1 MTFDIGQRW
10 ISHADLELGLG
21 ICVEIDARRVTLLY
35 PSAEEER
42 TYALDR
48 APLTRYELKI
58 GDKLTHIDGRILEV
72 TEVCPL
78 GNTLSYEAIESDS
91 GETFSV
97 HEQFIA
103 PEVSVNTPQDRL
115 LNNQLDKIG
124 DFQLRYE
131 TLTER
136 ARYQASNTSGLIG
149 ARTSLLSH
157 QLFVASEVGRR
168 LAPRVLLA
176 DEVGLGKTIE
186 AGLILSQQFLRGRAQ
201 RVFVAVPDPLLH
213 QWLVE
218 MLRRFNLQFSIYD
231 DARLEA
237 EEGAFDFANDQLV
250 LSPWS
255 FIKHNDN
262 ARMSLLDAEWD
273 FVVVDE
279 AHHLNL
285 GEDARDDLD
294 TTLTQLARSSRGLL
308 LLTATP
314 GQSGVD
320 SHFSRLQL
328 LDPDRFSDLDKF
340 TEEQRQFEQ
349 TYELIERLCAG
360 EDVPNLPAGIDPTK
374 SADDIVQLLVDQYGT
389 GRVLFRNSRKSVT
402 GFPQRVLHQYALPED
417 DASVSVVNS
426 HRTKWLATLL
436 KNLKSQ
442 KVLVICRDKTTAME
456 LEHYLHL
463 QAGIR
468 CASFHED
475 LSLLERDR
483 AAAYFAD
490 EESGAKAL
498 ICSEIG
504 SEGRNFQFSQHLVC
518 FDLPHHPDLLEQR
531 IGRLDRI
538 GQRGDVNIHVPIAP
552 NSTESVRFTW
562 FHEGLNSFESSCSIG
577 HLIYDELGNALR
589 ACEEQGQLS
598 PELLSQTTALKA
610 QLNQQMDRGRDRLLE
625 LTSHKPDLARELIDE
640 IESNERISELQRF
653 TDNLFD
659 RLGIHTEE
667 GSENALILKPSE
679 NIVTG
684 ELPFLDDG
692 GITCTFDRDTAL
704 TRDDLHFLTWEHPLV
719 RETIDI
725 VYNSELG
732 NASVAMIKAKSIK
745 PGTVMVETLHTADSP
760 APKRLE
766 IGRYLD
772 QAPLRSLITLDGRNL
787 GAAIS
792 CENLTKLIM
801 PVSITQSAGV
811 IRELRPKLVAAL
823 GELDKRAETHVKG
836 LQQSAKAAAD
846 DSLTAEAQRL
856 RSLGER
862 NGSVRA
868 DEIEAIEQLLT
879 ETTQAIARAE
889 PRLHGVRVVVAT

>member
-21 ICVEIDARRVTLLY
+21 ICVEVDARRVTLLY

-48 APLTRYELKI
+48 APLTRYELKA
-58 GDKLTHIDGRILEV
+58 GDKLTHIDGRTLEV
-72 TEVCPL
+72 TEVYPL
-78 GNTLSYEAIESDS
+78 GNTLSYEAIEPES

-124 DFQLRYE
+124 DFQLRFE

-186 AGLILSQQFLRGRAQ
+186 AGLILSQQFLRGRVQ

-231 DARLEA
+231 DARFEA
-237 EEGAFDFANDQLV
+237 EEGTFDFGNDQLV

-255 FIKHNDN
+255 FIKHNDT
-262 ARMSLLDAEWD
+262 ARMLLLESDWD
-273 FVVVDE
+273 FVIVDE

-285 GEDARDDLD
+285 GEEAQDELD
-294 TTLTQLARSSRGLL
+294 VTLTQLARTSRGLL

-360 EDVPNLPAGIDPTK
+360 EDVSNLPAGIDPTQ
-374 SADDIVQLLVDQYGT
+374 SADDIVQSLVDQYGT
-389 GRVLFRNSRKSVT
+389 GRVLFRNSRKSVS
-402 GFPQRVLHQYALPED
+402 GFPQRILHQYELPQD
-417 DASVSVVNS
+417 DAAVSVADS
-426 HRTKWLATLL
+426 QRTKWLATLL
-436 KNLKSQ
+436 KSLKSQ

-490 EESGAKAL
+490 EESGARAL

-552 NSTESVRFTW
+552 NTTESVRFTW
-562 FHEGLNSFESSCSIG
+562 FHEGLNSFETSCSIG
-577 HLIYDELGNALR
+577 HLIFDELGDALQ
-589 ACEEQGQLS
+589 ASESQGRLS
-598 PELLSQTTALKA
+598 PELLQQTITLRN

-625 LTSHKPDLARELIDE
+625 LTSHKPDLARELISE
-640 IESNERISELQRF
+640 IESNERTSELQRF

-667 GSENALILKPSE
+667 GSENSLILKPSE
-679 NIVTG
+679 NLVTG

-692 GITCTFDRDTAL
+692 GITCTFERGTAL
-704 TRDDLHFLTWEHPLV
+704 ARDDLHFLTWEHPLV
-719 RETIDI
+719 KETIDI

-745 PGTVMVETLHTADSP
+745 PGTVMVETLHTADCP

-772 QAPLRSLITLDGRNL
+772 QTPLRSLITLDGRDL
-787 GAAIS
+787 GKAIS
-792 CENLTKLIM
+792 CENLTKLIK

-823 GELDKRAETHVKG
+823 AELDKRAEVHVKH
-836 LQQSAKAAAD
+836 LQAKAQARAES
-846 DSLTAEAQRL
+846 SLHAEAHRL

-862 NGSVRA
+862 NSSVRE
-868 DEIEAIEQLLT
+868 DEISAMEQLLT
-879 ETTQAIARAE
+879 ETTEAVLRAE
-889 PRLHGVRVVVAT
+889 PRLQGIRVVVAT

>member
-21 ICVEIDARRVTLLY
+21 ICVEVDARRVTLLY

-48 APLTRYELKI
+48 APLTRYELKA
-58 GDKLTHIDGRILEV
+58 GDKLSHIDGRTLEV

-78 GNTLSYEAIESDS
+78 GNTLSYEAIEPES

-124 DFQLRYE
+124 DFQLRFE

-186 AGLILSQQFLRGRAQ
+186 AGLILSQQFLRARAQ

-231 DARLEA
+231 DARFEA
-237 EEGAFDFANDQLV
+237 EEGAFDFGNDQLV

-255 FIKHNDN
+255 FIKHNDT
-262 ARMSLLDAEWD
+262 ARMLLLESDWD
-273 FVVVDE
+273 FVIVDE

-285 GEDARDDLD
+285 GEEAQGELD
-294 TTLTQLARSSRGLL
+294 VTLTQLARNSRGLL

-340 TEEQRQFEQ
+340 TEEQRQFEK
-349 TYELIERLCAG
+349 TFELIERLLAG
-360 EDVPNLPAGIDPTK
+360 EDVSNLPAGIDPTQ
-374 SADDIVQLLVDQYGT
+374 SADDIVQSLVDQYGT
-389 GRVLFRNSRKSVT
+389 GRVLFRNSRKSVS
-402 GFPQRVLHQYALPED
+402 GFPQRILHQYELPED
-417 DASVSVVNS
+417 DADVSVADS

-436 KNLKSQ
+436 KSLKSQ

-490 EESGAKAL
+490 EESGARAL

-538 GQRGDVNIHVPIAP
+538 GQRGNVNIHVPITA
-552 NSTESVRFTW
+552 NTTESVRFTW
-562 FHEGLNSFESSCSIG
+562 FHEGLNSFETSCSIG
-577 HLIYDELGNALR
+577 HLIYDELGDALQ
-589 ACEEQGQLS
+589 ASEEQGQLS
-598 PELLSQTTALKA
+598 PELLQQTITLRN

-625 LTSHKPDLARELIDE
+625 LTSHKPDLARELIGE
-640 IESNERISELQRF
+640 IESNERTSELQRF

-667 GSENALILKPSE
+667 GSENSLILKPSE
-679 NIVTG
+679 NLVTG

-692 GITCTFDRDTAL
+692 GITCTFERDTAL
-704 TRDDLHFLTWEHPLV
+704 ARDDLHFLTWEHPLV

-745 PGTVMVETLHTADSP
+745 PGTVMVETLHIADCP

-772 QAPLRSLITLDGRNL
+772 QSPLRSLITLDGRDL
-787 GAAIS
+787 GKAIS
-792 CENLTKLIM
+792 CENLTKLIK
-801 PVSITQSAGV
+801 PISITQSAGV

-823 GELDKRAETHVKG
+823 AELDKRAEAHVKH
-836 LQQSAKAAAD
+836 LQEMARAAAES
-846 DSLTAEAQRL
+846 SLHAEARRL

-862 NGSVRA
+862 NGSVRD
-868 DEIEAIEQLLT
+868 DEVLAVEQLLT
-879 ETTQAIARAE
+879 ETTEAVLRAE
-889 PRLHGVRVVVAT
+889 PRLQGIRVVVAT

>member
-21 ICVEIDARRVTLLY
+21 ICVEVDARRVTLLY

-48 APLTRYELKI
+48 APLTRYELKA
-58 GDKLTHIDGRILEV
+58 GDKLTHIDGRTLEV

-78 GNTLSYEAIESDS
+78 GNTLSYEAIEPES

-124 DFQLRYE
+124 DFQLRFE

-231 DARLEA
+231 DARFEA
-237 EEGAFDFANDQLV
+237 EEGAFDFGNDQLV

-255 FIKHNDN
+255 FIKHNDT
-262 ARMSLLDAEWD
+262 ARMLLLESDWD
-273 FVVVDE
+273 FVIVDE

-285 GEDARDDLD
+285 GEEAQDELD
-294 TTLTQLARSSRGLL
+294 VTLTQLARTSRGLL

-349 TYELIERLCAG
+349 TYELIERLRAG
-360 EDVPNLPAGIDPTK
+360 EDVSNLPAGIDPTQ
-374 SADDIVQLLVDQYGT
+374 SADEIIQSLVDQYGT
-389 GRVLFRNSRKSVT
+389 GRVLFRNSRKSVS
-402 GFPQRVLHQYALPED
+402 GFPQRLLHQYELPQD
-417 DASVSVVNS
+417 DAAVSVADS

-436 KNLKSQ
+436 KSLKSQ
-442 KVLVICRDKTTAME
+442 KVLVICRDKATAME

-490 EESGAKAL
+490 EESGARAL

-538 GQRGDVNIHVPIAP
+538 GQRGDVNIHVPITP
-552 NSTESVRFTW
+552 STTESVRFTW
-562 FHEGLNSFESSCSIG
+562 FQEGLNSFETSCSIG
-577 HLIYDELGNALR
+577 HLIYDELGDALQ
-589 ACEEQGQLS
+589 ASEAQGQLS
-598 PELLSQTTALKA
+598 PALLQQTITLRN

-625 LTSHKPDLARELIDE
+625 LTSHKPDLARELIGE
-640 IESNERISELQRF
+640 IESNERTSELQRF

-667 GSENALILKPSE
+667 GSENSLILKPSE
-679 NIVTG
+679 NLVTG

-692 GITCTFDRDTAL
+692 GITCTFERDTAL
-704 TRDDLHFLTWEHPLV
+704 ARDDLHFLTWEHPLV
-719 RETIDI
+719 KETIDI

-745 PGTVMVETLHTADSP
+745 PGTVMVETLHTADCP

-772 QAPLRSLITLDGRNL
+772 QTPLRSLITLDGRDL
-787 GAAIS
+787 GKAIS
-792 CENLTKLIM
+792 CENLTKLIK

-823 GELDKRAETHVKG
+823 AELDKRAEVHVKH
-836 LQQSAKAAAD
+836 LQEKAQA
-846 DSLTAEAQRL
+846 TAESSLHAEAHRL

-862 NGSVRA
+862 NGSVRE
-868 DEIEAIEQLLT
+868 DEISAVEQLLT
-879 ETTQAIARAE
+879 ETTEAVLRAE
-889 PRLHGVRVVVAT
+889 PRLQGIRVVVAT

>member
-21 ICVEIDARRVTLLY
+21 ICVEVDARRVTLLY

-48 APLTRYELKI
+48 APLTRYELKV
-58 GDKLTHIDGRILEV
+58 GDKLTHIDGRTLEV
-72 TEVCPL
+72 REVYPL
-78 GNTLSYEAIESDS
+78 GNTLSYEAIEPGS

-124 DFQLRYE
+124 DFQLRYQ
-131 TLTER
+131 TLIER
-136 ARYQASNTSGLIG
+136 ARYQASTTSGLIG

-186 AGLILSQQFLRGRAQ
+186 AGLILAQQFLRGRAQ

-218 MLRRFNLQFSIYD
+218 MLRRFNLQFAIYD
-231 DARLEA
+231 DMRFET
-237 EEGAFDFANDQLV
+237 EESAFDFGNDQLV

-255 FIKHNDN
+255 FIKHNET
-262 ARMSLLDAEWD
+262 ARMLLLDADWD
-273 FVVVDE
+273 FIIIDE
-279 AHHLNL
+279 AHHLKL
-285 GEDARDDLD
+285 GEDAQDELD
-294 TTLTQLARSSRGLL
+294 TTLTQLARDSRGLL

-314 GQSGVD
+314 GQSGID

-340 TEEQRQFEQ
+340 TEEQRQFEH
-349 TYELIERLCAG
+349 TFELIERLQSG
-360 EDVPNLPAGIDPTK
+360 EDVVDLPPDIDSTA
-374 SADDIVQLLVDQYGT
+374 SADDIVQSLVDEYGT
-389 GRVLFRNSRKSVT
+389 GRVLFRNSRKSVL
-402 GFPQRVLHQYALPED
+402 GFPQRVLHQYQLPED
-417 DASVSVVNS
+417 DTSGSIADS
-426 HRTKWLATLL
+426 HRTKWLADLL
-436 KNLKSQ
+436 KDLKSQ
-442 KVLVICRDKTTAME
+442 KVLVICQDKTTAMA

-468 CASFHED
+468 CASFHEG
-475 LSLLERDR
+475 LSLIERDR

-490 EESGAKAL
+490 EESGARAL

-538 GQRGDVNIHVPIAP
+538 GQRGSVNIHVPVSP
-552 NSTESVRFTW
+552 NTRESVRFTW
-562 FHEGLNSFESSCSIG
+562 FHEGLNSFETSCSIG
-577 HLIYDELGNALR
+577 HLIYDELSDELQAS
-589 ACEEQGQLS
+589 EKQGQLS
-598 PELLSQTTALKA
+598 DTLLKQTVCLRE

-625 LTSHKPDLARELIDE
+625 LTSHNPELARQLIDE
-640 IESNERISELQRF
+640 IESNERTSELRRY
-653 TDNLFD
+653 TDHLFD

-667 GSENALILKPSE
+667 GAENSLILKPSE
-679 NIVTG
+679 NLVTG
-684 ELPFLDDG
+684 ELPLLDDG

-704 TRDDLHFLTWEHPLV
+704 ARDDLHFLTWEHPLV
-719 RETIDI
+719 RETIDVI
-725 VYNSELG
+725 YNSELG

-745 PGTVMVETLHTADSP
+745 PGTVMVETLHTADCP

-772 QAPLRSLITLDGRNL
+772 QVPLRSLITLDGRDL
-787 GAAIS
+787 GNAIS
-792 CENLTKLIM
+792 CENLTRLIK

-823 GELDKRAETHVKG
+823 AELDKHAEVYVKNLQDRARE
-836 LQQSAKAAAD
+836 KAD
-846 DSLTAEAQRL
+846 TSLSSEARRL

-862 NGSVRA
+862 NGSVRE
-868 DEIEAIEQLLT
+868 DEVHAVEQLLI
-879 ETTQAIARAE
+879 ETQEAIARAE
-889 PRLHGVRVVVAT
+889 PRLQGIRVVVAT

>member
-21 ICVEIDARRVTLLY
+21 ICVEVDARRVTLLY

-48 APLTRYELKI
+48 APLTRYELKA
-58 GDKLTHIDGRILEV
+58 GDKLTHIDGRTLEV

-78 GNTLSYEAIESDS
+78 GNTLSYEATEP
-91 GETFSV
+91 ETGDTYSV

-124 DFQLRYE
+124 DFQLRYD
-131 TLTER
+131 TLMER

-157 QLFVASEVGRR
+157 QLFVASEVGSR

-186 AGLILSQQFLRGRAQ
+186 AGLILSQQFLRGRAK

-218 MLRRFNLQFSIYD
+218 MLRRFNLPFSIYD
-231 DARLEA
+231 EARFEA
-237 EEGAFDFANDQLV
+237 EESAFDFGNDQLV

-255 FIKHNDN
+255 FIEGNKD
-262 ARMSLLDAEWD
+262 ARDLLVDSEWD
-273 FVVVDE
+273 FLIVDE

-285 GEDARDDLD
+285 GADAKTELDITLTKLARD
-294 TTLTQLARSSRGLL
+294 SRGLL

-314 GQSGVD
+314 GQSGID

-328 LDPDRFSDLDKF
+328 LDPDRFSDLDRF
-340 TEEQRQFEQ
+340 VEEQREFES
-349 TYELIERLCAG
+349 TFELIESLRS
-360 EDVPNLPAGIDPTK
+360 DQPVPNLP
-374 SADDIVQLLVDQYGT
+374 DDIDASKPVEEIIQSLVDQYGT
-389 GRVLFRNSRKSVT
+389 GRVLFRNSRKSVS
-402 GFPQRVLHQYALPED
+402 GFPNRVLHQYEIPQD
-417 DASVSVVNS
+417 DASISIAES
-426 HRTKWLATLL
+426 HRTKWLAELL
-436 KNLKSQ
+436 KTLKSQ
-442 KVLVICRDKTTAME
+442 KVLVICRDKVTAMA

-463 QAGIR
+463 QVGIR

-490 EESGAKAL
+490 EESGARAL

-538 GQRGDVNIHVPIAP
+538 GQYGDVNIHVPITP
-552 NSTESVRFTW
+552 NTSEAVRFTW
-562 FHEGLNSFESSCSIG
+562 FNEGLNGFKTSCSIG
-577 HLIYDELGNALR
+577 HLMYDELA
-589 ACEEQGQLS
+589 EELSTSEAAGQLA
-598 PELLSQTTALKA
+598 PQLLARTIGLRE

-625 LTSHKPDLARELIDE
+625 LTSHNSSLASQLITEIADNERTREL
-640 IESNERISELQRF
+640 RRF

-667 GSENALILKPSE
+667 GSEDCLILKPSE
-679 NIVTG
+679 NLITG
-684 ELPFLDDG
+684 ELPFLDEG
-692 GITCTFDRDTAL
+692 GITCTFERDLAL
-704 TRDDLHFLTWEHPLV
+704 ARDDLHFLTWEHPLV

-745 PGTVMVETLHTADSP
+745 PGTVLVETIHTADCP

-766 IGRYLD
+766 IGRHLE
-772 QAPLRSLITLDGRNL
+772 QVPLRSLITLDGRDL

-792 CENLTKLIM
+792 CENLTKLIK

-823 GELDKRAETHVKG
+823 SELDKRAESNIRN
-836 LQQSAKAAAD
+836 LQAKALASAD
-846 DSLTAEAQRL
+846 RALGAEAERL
-856 RSLGER
+856 KALGER
-862 NGSVRA
+862 NGSVRN
-868 DEIEAIEQLLT
+868 DEIEAVQQLLT
-879 ETTQAIARAE
+879 EIREAVARAE
-889 PRLHGVRVVVAT
+889 PRLQGIRVVVAT

>member
-21 ICVEIDARRVTLLY
+21 ICVEVDARRVTLLY

-58 GDKLTHIDGRILEV
+58 GDKLTHIDGRTLEV
-72 TEVCPL
+72 TDVCSL
-78 GNTLSYEAIESDS
+78 GATLSYEAMEPESGD
-91 GETFSV
+91 TFSV

-157 QLFVASEVGRR
+157 QLFVASEVGQR

-186 AGLILSQQFLRGRAQ
+186 AGLILSQQFLRGRVQ
-201 RVFVAVPDPLLH
+201 RVFIAVPDPLLH

-231 DARLEA
+231 EARFEA
-237 EEGAFDFANDQLV
+237 EESNFDFGNDQLV

-255 FIKHNDN
+255 FIENN
-262 ARMSLLDAEWD
+262 ETARMLLLDADWD
-273 FVVVDE
+273 FVIVDE

-285 GEDARDDLD
+285 GTDAHCELD
-294 TTLTQLARSSRGLL
+294 ATLTQLARDSRGLL

-314 GQSGVD
+314 GQSGID

-328 LDPDRFSDLDKF
+328 LDPDRFSDLNKF
-340 TEEQRQFEQ
+340 VEEQRQFEH
-349 TYELIERLCAG
+349 TFELIEKLDSG
-360 EDVPNLPAGIDPTK
+360 QKVSDLPPDIDPTE
-374 SADDIVQLLVDQYGT
+374 SADEIIQSLVDQYGT
-389 GRVLFRNSRKSVT
+389 GRVLFRNSRKSVS
-402 GFPQRVLHQYALPED
+402 GFPQRILHQYELPED
-417 DASVSVVNS
+417 DAAIPIADS
-426 HRTKWLATLL
+426 HRTKWLAALL
-436 KNLKSQ
+436 KDLKSQ
-442 KVLVICRDKTTAME
+442 KILVICRDKTTAMA

-490 EESGAKAL
+490 EESGARAL

-538 GQRGDVNIHVPIAP
+538 GQHGNVNIHVPITP
-552 NSTESVRFTW
+552 NTTESVRFTW
-562 FHEGLNSFESSCSIG
+562 FNEGIKGFETSCSIG
-577 HLIYDELGNALR
+577 HLIYDELCDELKAS
-589 ACEEQGQLS
+589 EEQRQLS
-598 PELLSQTTALKA
+598 PQLLEKTIALRE

-625 LTSHKPDLARELIDE
+625 LTSHKPNLARELICE
-640 IESNERISELQRF
+640 IENNERTSELRRF

-667 GSENALILKPSE
+667 GSDSCLILKPSE
-679 NIVTG
+679 NLVTG

-692 GITCTFDRDTAL
+692 GITCTFERELAL
-704 TRDDLHFLTWEHPLV
+704 GRDDLHFLTWEHPLV
-719 RETIDI
+719 RETIDV

-732 NASVAMIKAKSIK
+732 NASVALIKAKSIK
-745 PGTVMVETLHTADSP
+745 PGTVMVESLHTADCP

-766 IGRYLD
+766 MGRYLD
-772 QAPLRSLITLDGRNL
+772 QAPLRSLITLDGRDL
-787 GAAIS
+787 GEAIS
-792 CENLTKLIM
+792 CENLTKLIK
-801 PVSITQSAGV
+801 PVNITQSAGV

-823 GELDKRAETHVKG
+823 AELDKRAEVHVTS
-836 LQQSAKAAAD
+836 LQRSAQASAVG
-846 DSLTAEAQRL
+846 SLNSEVHRL
-856 RSLGER
+856 RALGKR
-862 NGSVRA
+862 NGSVRE
-868 DEIEAIEQLLT
+868 DEVVAMEQLLT
-879 ETTQAIARAE
+879 EITEAVSRAE
-889 PRLHGVRVVVAT
+889 PRLQGIRVVVAT

>member
-21 ICVEIDARRVTLLY
+21 ICVEVDARRVTLLY

-78 GNTLSYEAIESDS
+78 GPTLSYEAIEPES
-91 GETFSV
+91 GDTFSV

-124 DFQLRYE
+124 DFQLRYA

-157 QLFVASEVGRR
+157 QLFVASEVGQR

-186 AGLILSQQFLRGRAQ
+186 AGLILSQQFLRGRVQ

-231 DARLEA
+231 EARFEA
-237 EEGAFDFANDQLV
+237 EESDFDFGNEQLV

-255 FIKHNDN
+255 FIEKNET
-262 ARMSLLDAEWD
+262 ARMLLLDADWD
-273 FVVVDE
+273 FVIVDE

-285 GEDARDDLD
+285 GTDAQCELD
-294 TTLTQLARSSRGLL
+294 VTLTQLARNSRGLL

-314 GQSGVD
+314 GQSGID

-340 TEEQRQFEQ
+340 VQEQRQFEH
-349 TYELIERLCAG
+349 TFELIEKLDSG
-360 EDVPNLPAGIDPTK
+360 QKVSDLPPDIDPTQ
-374 SADDIVQLLVDQYGT
+374 SADEIIQSLVDQYGT
-389 GRVLFRNSRKSVT
+389 GRVLFRNSRKSVS
-402 GFPQRVLHQYALPED
+402 GFPQRILHQYELPED
-417 DASVSVVNS
+417 GAAISIADS
-426 HRTKWLATLL
+426 HRTKWLAALL
-436 KNLKSQ
+436 KELKSH
-442 KVLVICRDKTTAME
+442 KILVICRDKTTAMA

-490 EESGAKAL
+490 EDSGARAL

-538 GQRGDVNIHVPIAP
+538 GQHGDVNIHVPITP
-552 NSTESVRFTW
+552 NTTESVRFTW
-562 FHEGLNSFESSCSIG
+562 FNEGLSSFEASCSIG
-577 HLIYDELGNALR
+577 HLIYDELCDELKAS
-589 ACEEQGQLS
+589 EEQRQLS
-598 PELLSQTTALKA
+598 PQLLEKTRALRD

-625 LTSHKPDLARELIDE
+625 LTSHKPNLARELISE
-640 IESNERISELQRF
+640 IENNERTSELRRF

-667 GSENALILKPSE
+667 GSDNCLILKPSE
-679 NIVTG
+679 NLVTG

-692 GITCTFDRDTAL
+692 GITCTFERELAL
-704 TRDDLHFLTWEHPLV
+704 GRDDLHFLTWEHPLV
-719 RETIDI
+719 RETIDV

-732 NASVAMIKAKSIK
+732 NASVATIKAKSIK
-745 PGTVMVETLHTADSP
+745 PGTVMVESLHTADCP

-772 QAPLRSLITLDGRNL
+772 QAPLRSLITLDGRDL
-787 GAAIS
+787 GEAIS
-792 CENLTKLIM
+792 CENLTKLIK
-801 PVSITQSAGV
+801 PVNVTQSAGV

-823 GELDKRAETHVKG
+823 DELDKRAEVHVTS
-836 LQQSAKAAAD
+836 LQRSAQASAVS
-846 DSLTAEAQRL
+846 SLNSEVHRL
-856 RSLGER
+856 RALGKR
-862 NGSVRA
+862 NGSVRE
-868 DEIEAIEQLLT
+868 DEVVAMEQLLT
-879 ETTQAIARAE
+879 EITEAVSRAE
-889 PRLHGVRVVVAT
+889 PRLQGIRVVVAT

>member
-21 ICVEIDARRVTLLY
+21 ICVEVDARRVTLLY

-48 APLTRYELKI
+48 APLTRYELKA
-58 GDKLTHIDGRILEV
+58 GDKLTHIDGRTLEV
-72 TEVCPL
+72 TDVCPL
-78 GNTLSYEAIESDS
+78 GNTLSYEAVEPES

-124 DFQLRYE
+124 DFQLRFE

-231 DARLEA
+231 DARFEA
-237 EEGAFDFANDQLV
+237 EESDFDFGNDQLV

-255 FIKHNDN
+255 FIKHNDT
-262 ARMSLLDAEWD
+262 ARMLLLESDWD
-273 FVVVDE
+273 FVIVDE

-285 GEDARDDLD
+285 GEDAEDEVDV
-294 TTLTQLARSSRGLL
+294 TLTQLARISRGLL

-328 LDPDRFSDLDKF
+328 LDPDRFSDLVTF

-349 TYELIERLCAG
+349 TYELIEKLRAG
-360 EDVPNLPAGIDPTK
+360 EDVPKLPPGIDPTQ
-374 SADDIVQLLVDQYGT
+374 SADDIVQSLVDQYGT
-389 GRVLFRNSRKSVT
+389 GRVLFRNSRKSVA
-402 GFPQRVLHQYALPED
+402 GFPQRILHQYDLPED
-417 DASVSVVNS
+417 DASLSVADS

-442 KVLVICRDKTTAME
+442 KVLVICRNKATAME

-490 EESGAKAL
+490 EDSGARAL

-518 FDLPHHPDLLEQR
+518 FDLPNHPDLLEQR

-538 GQRGDVNIHVPIAP
+538 GQRGDVNIHVPISP
-552 NSTESVRFTW
+552 NTTESVRFTW
-562 FHEGLNSFESSCSIG
+562 FHEGLNSFETSCSIG
-577 HLIYDELGNALR
+577 HLIYDELGESLQESERQGELCSELLKQTIALR
-589 ACEEQGQLS
+589 D
-598 PELLSQTTALKA
+598 

-625 LTSHKPDLARELIDE
+625 LTSHKPDLARELIGD
-640 IESNERISELQRF
+640 IERNERTSELRRF

-667 GSENALILKPSE
+667 GSENSLILKPSE
-679 NIVTG
+679 NLVTG

-692 GITCTFDRDTAL
+692 GITCTFERDIAL
-704 TRDDLHFLTWEHPLV
+704 ARDDLHFLTWEHPLV
-719 RETIDI
+719 KETIDI

-745 PGTVMVETLHTADSP
+745 PGTVMVETLHTADCP

-772 QAPLRSLITLDGRNL
+772 QSPLRSLITLDGRDL
-787 GAAIS
+787 GNAIS
-792 CENLTKLIM
+792 CENLTKLIK

-811 IRELRPKLVAAL
+811 IRELRPKLVTAL
-823 GELDKRAETHVKG
+823 TELDKRAEAHVKG
-836 LQQSAKAAAD
+836 LQQSAIAAAD
-846 DSLTAEAQRL
+846 NSLNAEVQRL

-862 NGSVRA
+862 NGSVRE
-868 DEIEAIEQLLT
+868 DEIQGVEQLLA
-879 ETTQAIARAE
+879 ETTEAVARAE
-889 PRLHGVRVVVAT
+889 PRLQGIRVVVAT

>member
-21 ICVEIDARRVTLLY
+21 ICVEVDARRVTLLY

-48 APLTRYELKI
+48 APLTRYELKA
-58 GDKLTHIDGRILEV
+58 GDKLTHIDGRTLEV

-78 GNTLSYEAIESDS
+78 GNTLSYEAIEPES

-124 DFQLRYE
+124 DFQLRFE

-186 AGLILSQQFLRGRAQ
+186 AGLILSQQFLRARAQ

-231 DARLEA
+231 DARFEA
-237 EEGAFDFANDQLV
+237 EEGAFDFGNDQLV

-255 FIKHNDN
+255 FIKHNDT
-262 ARMSLLDAEWD
+262 ARMLLLESDWD
-273 FVVVDE
+273 FVIVDE

-285 GEDARDDLD
+285 GEEAQDELD
-294 TTLTQLARSSRGLL
+294 VTLTQLARNSRGLL

-349 TYELIERLCAG
+349 TFELIERLRAG
-360 EDVPNLPAGIDPTK
+360 EDVSNLPAGIDPTQ
-374 SADDIVQLLVDQYGT
+374 SADDIVQSLVDQYGT
-389 GRVLFRNSRKSVT
+389 GRVLFRNSRKSVS
-402 GFPQRVLHQYALPED
+402 GFPQRILHQYELPED
-417 DASVSVVNS
+417 DADVSVADS

-436 KNLKSQ
+436 KSLKSQ

-490 EESGAKAL
+490 EESGARAL

-538 GQRGDVNIHVPIAP
+538 GQRGNVNIHVPITA
-552 NSTESVRFTW
+552 NTTESVRFTW
-562 FHEGLNSFESSCSIG
+562 FHEGLNSFETSCSIG
-577 HLIYDELGNALR
+577 HLIYDELGNALQ
-589 ACEEQGQLS
+589 ASEEQGQLS
-598 PELLSQTTALKA
+598 PELLQQTITLRN

-625 LTSHKPDLARELIDE
+625 LTSHKPDLARELIGE
-640 IESNERISELQRF
+640 IESNERTSELQRF

-667 GSENALILKPSE
+667 GSENSLILKPSE
-679 NIVTG
+679 NLVTG

-692 GITCTFDRDTAL
+692 GITCTFERDTAL
-704 TRDDLHFLTWEHPLV
+704 ARDDLHFLTWEHPLV

-745 PGTVMVETLHTADSP
+745 PGTVMVETLHTADCP

-772 QAPLRSLITLDGRNL
+772 QSPLRSLITLDGRDL
-787 GAAIS
+787 GKAIS
-792 CENLTKLIM
+792 CENLTKLIK
-801 PVSITQSAGV
+801 PISITQSAGV

-823 GELDKRAETHVKG
+823 AELDKRAEAHVKH
-836 LQQSAKAAAD
+836 LQEMARAAAES
-846 DSLTAEAQRL
+846 SLHAEAQRL

-862 NGSVRA
+862 NGSVRD
-868 DEIEAIEQLLT
+868 DEVLAVEQLLT
-879 ETTQAIARAE
+879 ETTEAVLRAE
-889 PRLHGVRVVVAT
+889 PRLQGIRVVVAT

>member
-21 ICVEIDARRVTLLY
+21 ICVEVDARRVTLLY

-48 APLTRYELKI
+48 APLTRYELKA
-58 GDKLTHIDGRILEV
+58 GDKLTHIDGRTLEV

-78 GNTLSYEAIESDS
+78 GNTLSYEATEP
-91 GETFSV
+91 ETGDTYSV

-124 DFQLRYE
+124 DFQLRYD
-131 TLTER
+131 TLMER

-157 QLFVASEVGRR
+157 QLFVASEVGSR

-186 AGLILSQQFLRGRAQ
+186 AGLILSQQFLRGRAK

-218 MLRRFNLQFSIYD
+218 MLRRFNLPFSIYD
-231 DARLEA
+231 EARFEA
-237 EEGAFDFANDQLV
+237 EESAFDFGNDQLV

-255 FIKHNDN
+255 FIEGNKD
-262 ARMSLLDAEWD
+262 ARDLLVDSEWD
-273 FVVVDE
+273 FLIVDE

-285 GEDARDDLD
+285 GADAKTELDITLTKLARD
-294 TTLTQLARSSRGLL
+294 SRGLL

-314 GQSGVD
+314 GQSGID

-328 LDPDRFSDLDKF
+328 LDPDRFSDLDRF
-340 TEEQRQFEQ
+340 VEEQREFES
-349 TYELIERLCAG
+349 TFELIESLRS
-360 EDVPNLPAGIDPTK
+360 DQPVPHLP
-374 SADDIVQLLVDQYGT
+374 DDIDASKPVEEIIQSLVDQYGT
-389 GRVLFRNSRKSVT
+389 GRVLFRNSRKSVS
-402 GFPQRVLHQYALPED
+402 GFPNRVLHQYEIPQD
-417 DASVSVVNS
+417 DASISIAES
-426 HRTKWLATLL
+426 HRTKWLAELL
-436 KNLKSQ
+436 KTLKSQ
-442 KVLVICRDKTTAME
+442 KVLVICRDKVTAMA

-463 QAGIR
+463 QVGIR

-490 EESGAKAL
+490 EESGARAL

-538 GQRGDVNIHVPIAP
+538 GQYGDVNIHVPITP
-552 NSTESVRFTW
+552 NTSEAVRFTW
-562 FHEGLNSFESSCSIG
+562 FNEGLNGFETSCSIG
-577 HLIYDELGNALR
+577 HLMYDELA
-589 ACEEQGQLS
+589 EELSTSEAAGQLA
-598 PELLSQTTALKA
+598 PQLLARTIGLRE

-625 LTSHKPDLARELIDE
+625 LTSHNSSLASQLITEIADNERTREL
-640 IESNERISELQRF
+640 RRF

-667 GSENALILKPSE
+667 GSEDCLILKPSE
-679 NIVTG
+679 NLITG
-684 ELPFLDDG
+684 ELPFLDEG
-692 GITCTFDRDTAL
+692 GITCTFERDLAL
-704 TRDDLHFLTWEHPLV
+704 ARDDLHFLTWEHPLV

-745 PGTVMVETLHTADSP
+745 PGTVLVETIHTADCP

-766 IGRYLD
+766 IGRHLE
-772 QAPLRSLITLDGRNL
+772 QVPLRSLITLDGRDL

-792 CENLTKLIM
+792 CENLTKLIK

-811 IRELRPKLVAAL
+811 IRELRPKLVATL
-823 GELDKRAETHVKG
+823 SELDKRAESNIRN
-836 LQQSAKAAAD
+836 LQTKALASADRA
-846 DSLTAEAQRL
+846 LGAEAERL
-856 RSLGER
+856 KALGGR
-862 NGSVRA
+862 NGSVRN
-868 DEIEAIEQLLT
+868 DEIEAVQQLLT
-879 ETTQAIARAE
+879 EIREAVGRAE
-889 PRLHGVRVVVAT
+889 PRLQGIRVVVAT

>member
-21 ICVEIDARRVTLLY
+21 ICVEVDSRRVTLLY

-48 APLTRYELKI
+48 APLTRYELKA
-58 GDKLTHIDGRILEV
+58 GDKLTHIDGRVLEV
-72 TEVCPL
+72 TETCPL
-78 GNTLSYEAIESDS
+78 GNTLSYEAVEPETGD
-91 GETFSV
+91 TFSV

-131 TLTER
+131 TLIER
-136 ARYQASNTSGLIG
+136 ARYQASNSSGLIG

-157 QLFVASEVGRR
+157 QLFVASEVGDR

-186 AGLILSQQFLRGRAQ
+186 AGLILSQQLMRGRAA
-201 RVFVAVPDPLLH
+201 RVLIAVPDPLLH

-231 DARLEA
+231 DARCEA
-237 EEGAFDFANDQLV
+237 EESDFDFANDQLV

-255 FIKHNDN
+255 FIEHNES
-262 ARMSLLDAEWD
+262 ARAGLLDTDWD
-273 FVVVDE
+273 FVIVDE

-285 GEDARDDLD
+285 GLDAQNDLD
-294 TTLTQLARSSRGLL
+294 TALTQLSQKSRGLL

-314 GQSGVD
+314 GQSGID

-328 LDPDRFSDLDKF
+328 LDPDRFSDLTRFID
-340 TEEQRQFEQ
+340 EQRQFED
-349 TYELIERLCAG
+349 TFDLIEKLRRD
-360 EDVPNLPAGIDPTK
+360 EDVEGLPADIDP
-374 SADDIVQLLVDQYGT
+374 SQPADQIIQSLVDQYGT
-389 GRVLFRNSRKSVT
+389 GRVLFRNSRKSVS
-402 GFPQRVLHQYALPED
+402 GFPTRVLHQYDLPED
-417 DASVSVVNS
+417 DASLSVADS
-426 HRTKWLATLL
+426 HRTKWLAELL
-436 KNLKSQ
+436 KQLKSQ
-442 KVLVICRDKTTAME
+442 KVLVICRDKTTAMA

-490 EESGAKAL
+490 EESGARAL

-538 GQRGDVNIHVPIAP
+538 GQRGDVNIHVPVTP
-552 NSTESVRFTW
+552 NTTESVRFAW
-562 FHEGLNSFESSCSIG
+562 FNEGINGFETSCSIG
-577 HLIYDELGNALR
+577 HLIFDELGDELRVCEEKGRLSDELLTRTQALR
-589 ACEEQGQLS
+589 E
-598 PELLSQTTALKA
+598 
-610 QLNQQMDRGRDRLLE
+610 QLNQQMDRGRYRLLE
-625 LTSHKPDLARELIDE
+625 LTSHNPARASELIAE
-640 IESNERISELQRF
+640 IQSNERTVELQRF
-653 TDNLFD
+653 TDSLFD

-667 GSENALILKPSE
+667 GSERCLILKPSE
-679 NIVTG
+679 NLVTG

-692 GITCTFDRDTAL
+692 GITCTFDRDLAL
-704 TRDDLHFLTWEHPLV
+704 ARDDLHFLTWEHPVV
-719 RETIDI
+719 RETIDV
-725 VYNSELG
+725 VYHSELG

-745 PGTVMVETLHTADSP
+745 PGTVMVETLHTADCP

-772 QAPLRSLITLDGRNL
+772 QTPLRSLITLDGRDL
-787 GAAIS
+787 GTAIS
-792 CENLTKLIM
+792 CENLTRLIK

-811 IRELRPKLVAAL
+811 IRELRPKLVSAL
-823 GELDKRAETHVKG
+823 TELDARAVSHVRT
-836 LQQSAKAAAD
+836 LQKAAQLSVDNALK
-846 DSLTAEAQRL
+846 SEAQRL
-856 RSLGER
+856 AALGAR
-862 NGSVRA
+862 NGSVRE
-868 DEIEAIEQLLT
+868 DEVEAVNQLLT
-879 ETTQAIARAE
+879 ETKDAMARAE
-889 PRLHGVRVVVAT
+889 PRLQGIRVVVAT

>member
-21 ICVEIDARRVTLLY
+21 ICVEVDARRVTLLY

-48 APLTRYELKI
+48 APLTRYELKA
-58 GDKLTHIDGRILEV
+58 GDKLTHIDGRTLEV

-78 GNTLSYEAIESDS
+78 GNTLSYEAIEPES

-124 DFQLRYE
+124 DFQLRFE

-231 DARLEA
+231 DARFEA
-237 EEGAFDFANDQLV
+237 EEGAFDFGNDQLV

-255 FIKHNDN
+255 FIKHNDT
-262 ARMSLLDAEWD
+262 ARMLLLESDWD
-273 FVVVDE
+273 FVIVDE

-285 GEDARDDLD
+285 GEEAQDELD
-294 TTLTQLARSSRGLL
+294 VTLTQLARTSRGLL

-349 TYELIERLCAG
+349 TYELIERLRAG
-360 EDVPNLPAGIDPTK
+360 EDVSNLPAGIDPTQ
-374 SADDIVQLLVDQYGT
+374 SADDIIQSLVDQYGT
-389 GRVLFRNSRKSVT
+389 GRVLFRNSRKSVS
-402 GFPQRVLHQYALPED
+402 GFPQRLLHQYELPQD
-417 DASVSVVNS
+417 DAAVSVADS

-436 KNLKSQ
+436 KSLKSQ
-442 KVLVICRDKTTAME
+442 KVLVICRDKATAME

-490 EESGAKAL
+490 EESGARAL

-552 NSTESVRFTW
+552 NTTESVRFTW
-562 FHEGLNSFESSCSIG
+562 FHEGLNSFETSCSIG
-577 HLIYDELGNALR
+577 HLIYDELGDALQ
-589 ACEEQGQLS
+589 ASEVQGQLS
-598 PELLSQTTALKA
+598 PELLQQTITLRN
-610 QLNQQMDRGRDRLLE
+610 QLNQQMDGGRDRLLE
-625 LTSHKPDLARELIDE
+625 LTSHKPDLARELIGE
-640 IESNERISELQRF
+640 IESNERTSELQRF

-667 GSENALILKPSE
+667 GSENSLILKPSE
-679 NIVTG
+679 NLVTG

-692 GITCTFDRDTAL
+692 GITCTFERDTAL

-719 RETIDI
+719 KETIDI

-745 PGTVMVETLHTADSP
+745 PGTVMVETLHTADCP

-772 QAPLRSLITLDGRNL
+772 QTPLRSLITLDGRDL
-787 GAAIS
+787 GKAIS
-792 CENLTKLIM
+792 CENLTKLIK

-823 GELDKRAETHVKG
+823 AELDKRAEAHVKH
-836 LQQSAKAAAD
+836 LQEKAQT
-846 DSLTAEAQRL
+846 TAESSMHAEKRIDYAL
-856 RSLGER
+856 WASAMARSER
-862 NGSVRA
+862 MKSR
-868 DEIEAIEQLLT
+868 QWSSC
-879 ETTQAIARAE
+879 
-889 PRLHGVRVVVAT
+889 

>member
-21 ICVEIDARRVTLLY
+21 ICVEVDARRVTLLY

-48 APLTRYELKI
+48 APLTRYELKA
-58 GDKLTHIDGRILEV
+58 GDKLTHIDGRTLEV

-78 GNTLSYEAIESDS
+78 GNTLSYEAIEPES

-124 DFQLRYE
+124 DFQLRFE

-231 DARLEA
+231 DARFEA
-237 EEGAFDFANDQLV
+237 EEGAFDFGNDQLV

-255 FIKHNDN
+255 FIKHNDT
-262 ARMSLLDAEWD
+262 ARMLLLESDWD
-273 FVVVDE
+273 FVIVDE

-285 GEDARDDLD
+285 GEEAQDELD
-294 TTLTQLARSSRGLL
+294 ITLTQLARTSRGLL

-349 TYELIERLCAG
+349 TYEVIERLRAG
-360 EDVPNLPAGIDPTK
+360 EDAPNLPAGIDPTQ
-374 SADDIVQLLVDQYGT
+374 SADDIIQSLVDQYGT
-389 GRVLFRNSRKSVT
+389 GRVLFRNSRKSVS
-402 GFPQRVLHQYALPED
+402 GFPQRLLHQYELPQD
-417 DASVSVVNS
+417 DAAVSVADS

-436 KNLKSQ
+436 KSLKSQ
-442 KVLVICRDKTTAME
+442 KVLVICRDKATAME

-490 EESGAKAL
+490 EESGARAL

-562 FHEGLNSFESSCSIG
+562 FHEGLNSFETSCSIG
-577 HLIYDELGNALR
+577 HLIYDELGDALQ
-589 ACEEQGQLS
+589 ASEAQGQLS
-598 PELLSQTTALKA
+598 PELLQQTITLRN

-625 LTSHKPDLARELIDE
+625 LTSHKPDLARELIGE
-640 IESNERISELQRF
+640 IESNERTSELQRF

-667 GSENALILKPSE
+667 GSENSLILKPSE
-679 NIVTG
+679 NLVTG

-692 GITCTFDRDTAL
+692 GITCTFERDKAL
-704 TRDDLHFLTWEHPLV
+704 ARDDLHFLTWEHPLV

-745 PGTVMVETLHTADSP
+745 PGTVMVETLHTADCP

-772 QAPLRSLITLDGRNL
+772 QTPLRSLITLDGRDL
-787 GAAIS
+787 GKAIS
-792 CENLTKLIM
+792 CENLTKLIK

-823 GELDKRAETHVKG
+823 AELDKRAEAHVKH
-836 LQQSAKAAAD
+836 LQEKAQA
-846 DSLTAEAQRL
+846 TAESSLHAEAHRL

-862 NGSVRA
+862 NGSVRE
-868 DEIEAIEQLLT
+868 DEISAVEQLLT
-879 ETTQAIARAE
+879 ETREAVLRAE
-889 PRLHGVRVVVAT
+889 PRLQGIRVVVAI